1 VCVRILFLSDR
12 DQFLIYFLFDF
23 RRPLSEDH
31 GPWKSTGNSRHPI
44 TREVP
49 IMKRLVCAA
58 ALVFALA
65 AFAQAETIKLSLKG
79 VKCEQC
85 ASEIITA
92 IEKTGAKVK
101 GEPTKLN
108 PIATVDL
115 DTKKT
120 DVGAIAKLVAAAETP
135 HKDTEAPAA
144 SVVLSAPGLTAANA
158 KELAKALDSVKGV
171 DAKKSDSDLKKK
183 EITVAL
189 KDDGAAKLADI
200 QKALAT
206 YLKK

>member
-1 VCVRILFLSDR
+1 
-12 DQFLIYFLFDF
+12 
-23 RRPLSEDH
+23 
-31 GPWKSTGNSRHPI
+31 
-44 TREVP
+44 
-49 IMKRLVCAA
+49 MKRIVCAA
-58 ALVFALA
+58 TIVFVLA

-85 ASEIITA
+85 ASDIITA

-108 PIATVDL
+108 PVATVDL

-120 DVGAIAKLVAAAETP
+120 DVGAIAKSVAAAETP
-135 HKDTEAPAA
+135 HKEMEAPAA

-171 DAKKSDSDLKKK
+171 DAKKSDSDVKKK

-189 KDDGAAKLADI
+189 KDSGEAKLADI

>member
-1 VCVRILFLSDR
+1 
-12 DQFLIYFLFDF
+12 
-23 RRPLSEDH
+23 
-31 GPWKSTGNSRHPI
+31 
-44 TREVP
+44 
-49 IMKRLVCAA
+49 MKRTFCAVA
-58 ALVFALA
+58 TVFALA
-65 AFAQAETIKLSLKG
+65 AFARAETIKLSLKG

-101 GEPTKLN
+101 DEPSKTK
-108 PIATVDL
+108 PTATVDL

-120 DVGAIAKLVAAAETP
+120 DVGAIAKSVAAAETP
-135 HKDTEAPAA
+135 HKEVEAPATA
-144 SVVLSAPGLTAANA
+144 VILTAPGLTAANA
-158 KELAKALDSVKGV
+158 KDVAKALGSVKGV
-171 DAKKSDSDLKKK
+171 DATKSEIDAKKK

-189 KDDGAAKLADI
+189 TDSGDAKLADI